1 MLETFA
7 GHLNR
12 CSESFQYG
20 CSKEETPF
28 ARHTILR
35 LRYPLKRSIL
45 ILVFKISSNI
55 KTIWT
60 RYSLSWAT
68 TFSGCSGTRGLGVVD
83 CAVVLTVV
91 VVSGVGAGVVVGI
104 RSPA

>member
-1 MLETFA
+1 MTGIRIL
-7 GHLNR
+7 HLI
-12 CSESFQYG
+12 
-20 CSKEETPF
+20 
-28 ARHTILR
+28 TI
-35 LRYPLKRSIL
+35 S
-45 ILVFKISSNI
+45 
-55 KTIWT
+55 
-60 RYSLSWAT
+60 T